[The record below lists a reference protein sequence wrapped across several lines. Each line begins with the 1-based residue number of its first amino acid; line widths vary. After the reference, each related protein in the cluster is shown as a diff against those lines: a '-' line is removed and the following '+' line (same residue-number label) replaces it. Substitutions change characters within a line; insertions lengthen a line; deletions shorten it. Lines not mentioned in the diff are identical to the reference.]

1 MAESGQPP
9 LPAPAWQA
17 ITQTTQPR
25 DSQWQVGHRYVS
37 ESSMALVL
45 ANTTRNDQAHNPK
58 EVPELTSP

>member
-25 DSQWQVGHRYVS
+25 DSQWLVGRRYVS

-58 EVPELTSP
+58 EVLELTAS